1 MMRGSVRWID
11 ERLGLGPTLRS
22 GLRYVFPDHWSF
34 MLGEIALYAFIVL
47 IGTGVFISFY
57 YIPTDALTTY
67 RGSYE
72 PLAGLTASENF
83 ISTVRLSFDV
93 SGGLLMRQAHHWA
106 ANVFIVAIIVHL
118 ARVVYTGAFRKPREI
133 NYFIGVSMLGLA
145 LFDAFTGYMLPDDL
159 LSGMGLIIAYAVGL
173 GIPFVGEDLM
183 FLAFDGPFPG
193 SDAFWNRL
201 EITHVL
207 LVPLILGALISLHL
221 AIIVRQHHAQF
232 SSGSDKEARAKS
244 EKQVVGSPMWPGY
257 ALRSLGL
264 MALVVGLVFLLGG
277 LVQINPVWLWG
288 PYEPYLASNGA
299 QPDWYLGW
307 LIGALRLMPAFEP
320 QIGDYTLVPNAFWG
334 GALFP
339 IAVFAVFYMLPVIE
353 KRYFGGDRRKH
364 NVLDRPRDNPRRTA
378 FLTAFFFWIWLTFVA
393 GATDQLFFRLG
404 ISYEGQVWFFRFV
417 AVLGPFAIYFI
428 VRRWAEELRER
439 DVHPL
444 RGWNGRLV
452 RHDPATGGFVTLDG
466 GQDGAVVPEEDGAAH
481 EPDVGGP
488 REERATAAPP
498 GPDGA

>member
-1 MMRGSVRWID
+1 MVRGSVRWID
-11 ERLGLGPTLRS
+11 ERLGLGPTIRS
-22 GLRYVFPDHWSF
+22 ALRYVFPDHWSF
-34 MLGEIALYAFIVL
+34 MLGEIALYAFVIL
-47 IGTGVFISFY
+47 IGTGIFITFY
-57 YIPTDALTTY
+57 YVPTDMETTY

-72 PLAGLTASENF
+72 PLAGLVASENF

-93 SGGLLMRQAHHWA
+93 PGGLLMRQAHHWA

-145 LFDAFTGYMLPDDL
+145 IFEGFAGYMLPDDL

-173 GIPFVGEDLM
+173 GVPFVGEELM
-183 FLAFDGPFPG
+183 FLIFDGPFPG

-201 EITHVL
+201 ELTHTL
-207 LVPLILGALISLHL
+207 IVPLILAALITLHL
-221 AIIVRQHHAQF
+221 LIIARQHHAQF
-232 SSGSDKEARAKS
+232 SSGSGKEARAKS

-264 MALVVGLVFLLGG
+264 MALVAGIVFLLGG
-277 LVQINPVWLWG
+277 LVQINPIWLWG

-307 LIGALRLMPAFEP
+307 LIGALRIMPAFEP
-320 QIGDYTLVPNAFWG
+320 QIGDYTVVPNAFWG

-339 IAVFAVFYMLPVIE
+339 VGVFAVFYLLPAI
-353 KRYFGGDRRKH
+353 DRRRFSDGRKR

-378 FLTAFFFWIWLTFVA
+378 FLTAFFFAIWLTFVA
-393 GATDQLFFRLG
+393 GATDRMFYRLG
-404 ISYEGQVWFFRFV
+404 IPYEGQVWFFRFL
-417 AVLGPFAIYFI
+417 AVLGPIAVYFI
-428 VRRWAEELRER
+428 TRRWAEELRER

-466 GQDGAVVPEEDGAAH
+466 GQDGAVAPEEDVAAH
-481 EPDVGGP
+481 HPDADGAP
-488 REERATAAPP
+488 PHERAAAVSRD
-498 GPDGA
+498 PDPS